1 MLSIGAA
8 PITGYDPSQYGGV
21 RAPLQCSVAFAPRRA
36 ATPRPIIAVRCCVR
50 SVACGVACSP
60 WAEPYASTNWLG
72 RHQAGPSFVFCR
84 PSLMFAGA
92 YLLGFGRAISLKEPP
107 CGLKGPLQI
116 RIFRGRRGE
125 LQYSRAQ
132 TRHSP
137 GYSLETALLPASKH
151 LHIDQL
157 NVEMGAPPRG
167 NASAVAGMV
176 GFHVGRPSTSRNALP
191 GTGLTGCCTGR
202 PFPHRNAP
210 SAARSV

>member
-1 MLSIGAA
+1 MTRRSTAA
-8 PITGYDPSQYGGV
+8 C
-21 RAPLQCSVAFAPRRA
+21 A
-36 ATPRPIIAVRCCVR
+36 PIIAVRCRVR

-60 WAEPYASTNWLG
+60 WAVPYASTDWLG

-107 CGLKGPLQI
+107 CGLGPLQI
-116 RIFRGRRGE
+116 RILRGRRGE

-137 GYSLETALLPASKH
+137 GYSLETAPLLASKR

-157 NVEMGAPPRG
+157 NAEMGAPPLVETP
-167 NASAVAGMV
+167 APWLAWSAPMSG
-176 GFHVGRPSTSRNALP
+176 GPRPRETPCRVRA
-191 GTGLTGCCTGR
+191 
-202 PFPHRNAP
+202 
-210 SAARSV
+210 

>member
-1 MLSIGAA
+1 MTRRSTAA
-8 PITGYDPSQYGGV
+8 C
-21 RAPLQCSVAFAPRRA
+21 A
-36 ATPRPIIAVRCCVR
+36 PIIAVRCRVR

-60 WAEPYASTNWLG
+60 WAVPYASTDWLG

-107 CGLKGPLQI
+107 CGLGPLQI
-116 RIFRGRRGE
+116 RILRGRRGE

-137 GYSLETALLPASKH
+137 GYSLETAPLLASKR

-157 NVEMGAPPRG
+157 NAEMGAPPRG

-176 GFHVGRPSTSRNALP
+176 SSHVGRPSTSRNALP
-191 GTGLTGCCTGR
+191 GTGLMDRCTGR

>member
-1 MLSIGAA
+1 MRRFPSPVVACLPSRRRLVCNRAFRLVEGHVVARGG
-8 PITGYDPSQYGGV
+8 TNYRLWPSQYGGV

-107 CGLKGPLQI
+107 CGLKGPFADSDSL
-116 RIFRGRRGE
+116 RAKGRAWRCPCGWPDLLFR
-125 LQYSRAQ
+125 SR
-132 TRHSP
+132 
-137 GYSLETALLPASKH
+137 
-151 LHIDQL
+151 
-157 NVEMGAPPRG
+157 
-167 NASAVAGMV
+167 V
-176 GFHVGRPSTSRNALP
+176 GFL
-191 GTGLTGCCTGR
+191 L
-202 PFPHRNAP
+202 
-210 SAARSV
+210 RS